1 MLLQVI
7 IVSTRQGRLGPAVA
21 EWFHRQA
28 RAFDGF
34 DVELVDLAEVNLP
47 LLDEPHHPRLAN
59 YQHEHT
65 KRWSAIVSRGDA
77 FVFVTPEYNFSTP
90 PSLVNALDYLSKE
103 WAYKPAAF
111 VSYGGISGGMRSVM
125 MTKSILTT
133 LRMVPIVEAVNLPMF
148 AQQIDRSTG
157 EFNATEANEKAAGAM
172 LEELHKWAGA
182 LRAMREHKE
191 EGGP

>member
-21 EWFHRQA
+21 DWFHRQA
-28 RAFDGF
+28 QAFDGF
-34 DVELVDLAEVNLP
+34 DVELVDLADVNLP

-65 KRWSAIVSRGDA
+65 KRWSAIVSRADA

-90 PSLVNALDYLSKE
+90 PSLVNALDYLLKE

-133 LRMVPIVEAVNLPMF
+133 LRMVPILEAVNLPMF
-148 AQQIDRSTG
+148 AQQIDRTTG
-157 EFNATEANEKAAGAM
+157 EYNATDVNAKAADAM
-172 LEELHKWAGA
+172 LKELHKWAGA
-182 LRAMREHKE
+182 LREMRNQ
-191 EGGP
+191 

>member
-1 MLLQVI
+1 MLLQVV
-7 IVSTRQGRLGPAVA
+7 IVSTRKGRLGPAVA
-21 EWFHRQA
+21 DWFHRQA
-28 RAFDGF
+28 QAFDGF

-65 KRWSAIVSRGDA
+65 KRWSAIVSRADA

-90 PSLVNALDYLSKE
+90 PSLVNALDYLAKE

-133 LRMVPIVEAVNLPMF
+133 LRMVPFEAVNLHV
-148 AQQIDRSTG
+148 RSNRSRDG
-157 EFNATEANEKAAGAM
+157 EFNATEVNEKAAEAM
-172 LEELHKWAGA
+172 LGTAQVGAGA
-182 LRAMREHKE
+182 RDDAGWEEIGNRE
-191 EGGP
+191 

>member
-7 IVSTRQGRLGPAVA
+7 IVSTRQGRLGPAVGH
-21 EWFHRQA
+21 WFYRHAQ
-28 RAFDGF
+28 AFDGF

-65 KRWSAIVSRGDA
+65 KLWSAIVSRADA

-90 PSLVNALDYLSKE
+90 PSLVNALDYLAKE

-111 VSYGGISGGMRSVM
+111 VSYGGISGGIRSVM

-133 LRMVPIVEAVNLPMF
+133 LRMVPIYEAVNIPMF
-148 AQQIDRSTG
+148 AQQIDRTTG
-157 EFNATEANEKAAGAM
+157 AFNATEVNEKAADAM
-172 LEELHKWAGA
+172 LTELHKWAAA
-182 LRAMREHKE
+182 LGTMRDVNK
-191 EGGP
+191 

>member
-21 EWFHRQA
+21 HWFHRQA
-28 RAFDGF
+28 QTFDGF

-65 KRWSAIVSRGDA
+65 KRWSAVVARADA

-90 PSLVNALDYLSKE
+90 PSLVNALDYLAKE

-125 MTKSILTT
+125 MTKSILTS
-133 LRMVPIVEAVNLPMF
+133 LRMVPIYEAVNLPMF
-148 AQQIDRSTG
+148 AQQIDRTTG
-157 EFNATEANEKAAGAM
+157 EFNATEANEKAADAM
-172 LEELHKWAGA
+172 LKELHKWAGV
-182 LRAMREHKE
+182 LRAMREQ
-191 EGGP
+191 

>member
-1 MLLQVI
+1 MLLQVV
-7 IVSTRQGRLGPAVA
+7 IVSTRQGRLGPSVA
-21 EWFHRQA
+21 DWFHRQA
-28 RAFDGF
+28 QAFDGF

-65 KRWSAIVSRGDA
+65 KRWSAIVSRADA

-90 PSLVNALDYLSKE
+90 PSLVNALDYLAKE

-111 VSYGGISGGMRSVM
+111 VSYGGISGGMRSLM

-133 LRMVPIVEAVNLPMF
+133 LRMVPLYEAVNLPMF
-148 AQQIDRSTG
+148 TQQIDRTTG
-157 EFNATEANEKAAGAM
+157 EFDATDVNDKAADAM
-172 LEELHKWAGA
+172 LKELYKWAGA
-182 LRAMREHKE
+182 LREMRNQ
-191 EGGP
+191 

>member
-1 MLLQVI
+1 MLLQII
-7 IVSTRQGRLGPAVA
+7 IVSTRKGRLGPAVA
-21 EWFHRQA
+21 DWFYRLAQ
-28 RAFDGF
+28 AFDGF

-65 KRWSAIVSRGDA
+65 KRWSSIVSRADA

-90 PSLVNALDYLSKE
+90 PSLVNALDYLSRE

-111 VSYGGISGGMRSVM
+111 VSYGGISGGTRSVM

-133 LRMVPIVEAVNLPMF
+133 LRMMPIFEAVNLPMF
-148 AQQIDRSTG
+148 TQQIDRATG
-157 EFNATEANEKAAGAM
+157 EFNATELNEKAADAM
-172 LEELHKWAGA
+172 LKELHKWAEA
-182 LRAMREHKE
+182 LGTMRDGNK
-191 EGGP
+191 

>member
-21 EWFHRQA
+21 DWFHRQA
-28 RAFDGF
+28 QAFDGF
-34 DVELVDLAEVNLP
+34 DVELVDLADVNLP

-65 KRWSAIVSRGDA
+65 KRWSAIVSRADA

-90 PSLVNALDYLSKE
+90 PSLVNALDYLLKE

-133 LRMVPIVEAVNLPMF
+133 LRMVPILEAVNLPMF
-148 AQQIDRSTG
+148 AQQIDRTTG
-157 EFNATEANEKAAGAM
+157 EFNATDVNAKAADAM
-172 LEELHKWAGA
+172 LKELHKWAGA
-182 LRAMREHKE
+182 LREMRNQ
-191 EGGP
+191 